1 MSRDLLLL
9 LEPGFTDPN
18 HPGERFIC
26 PDGAPI
32 EGLLA
37 GDPGKIAALDIRRL
51 PFAKP
56 RQTVVDALDADHQS
70 LPVLILGNDHS
81 LPANT
86 QHVQKLGD
94 KHFVTDTRAIL
105 DLLAERHGFFKVH

>member
-9 LEPGFTDPN
+9 LEHGFTDPA

-37 GDPGKIAALDIRRL
+37 GEPERAAQLDIKRLPFPRPRAAVAAALDE
-51 PFAKP
+51 
-56 RQTVVDALDADHQS
+56 QHQG
-70 LPVLILGNDHS
+70 LPVLILGDQLPPPDDAQS
-81 LPANT
+81 LGG
-86 QHVQKLGD
+86 KR
-94 KHFVTDTRAIL
+94 FVTDTRRIL
-105 DLLAERHGFFKVH
+105 DLLAQRHGFPRVH

>member
-9 LEPGFTDPN
+9 LEHGFTDPA

-37 GDPGKIAALDIRRL
+37 GDPERAARLEIRRL
-51 PFAKP
+51 PFP
-56 RQTVVDALDADHQS
+56 RPRAEVVAQLGEQHQG
-70 LPVLILGNDHS
+70 LPVLILDDHQAAPEDAQS
-81 LPANT
+81 ANG
-86 QHVQKLGD
+86 KR
-94 KHFVTDTRAIL
+94 FVTDPRRIL
-105 DLLAERHGFFKVH
+105 DLLAQRHGFPRVH

>member
-9 LEPGFTDPN
+9 LEHGFTDPA

-37 GDPGKIAALDIRRL
+37 GDPERAAQLDIKRL
-51 PFAKP
+51 PFARP
-56 RQTVVDALDADHQS
+56 RAEVVAALDAQHQS
-70 LPVLILGNDHS
+70 LPVLILGDR
-81 LPANT
+81 LPPPDDA
-86 QHVQKLGD
+86 QRLDGKR
-94 KHFVTDTRAIL
+94 FVTDTRRIL
-105 DLLAERHGFFKVH
+105 ELLAQRHGFPRVH